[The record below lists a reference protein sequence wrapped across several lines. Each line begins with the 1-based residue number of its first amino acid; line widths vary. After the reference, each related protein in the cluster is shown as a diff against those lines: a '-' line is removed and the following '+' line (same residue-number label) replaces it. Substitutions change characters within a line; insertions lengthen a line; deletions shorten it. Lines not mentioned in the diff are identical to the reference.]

1 MSAHTTPSDKP
12 EKIWEKEYFPG
23 LLLFVAAIFALVI
36 MNSPFA
42 DGFEKLK
49 NMHIGAGFLDM
60 SIEHWIQ
67 DGLMVVFFL
76 FVSLELKRE
85 LLDGVLA
92 NPKRAAL
99 PIAASVGGTI
109 VPALVYLAIAHQPA
123 NIHGW
128 AIPAATDIAF
138 SMGVLSLF
146 GSRVPN
152 LLKAF
157 LLALAIVDDL
167 AGVLIIAFGYTDDII
182 PGFLGLAMAIFSCMI
197 LLNRFGMKRLEI
209 YWALGFLLWLAML
222 QSGVHATIAG
232 VLTAIAIPYE
242 KGRSHRHLGP
252 QPLIVAEH
260 AMRPAVQYFIMPL
273 YAITA
278 AGFALS
284 GSIGEAISHP
294 VTGGAFF
301 GLLIGKP
308 LGIMLFCVL
317 FRYMSGSKLELP
329 WMKLAG
335 VACLAGIGFTMSL
348 FIGTL
353 AFADPGM
360 GEFVR
365 LGVLGGSIVSAL
377 LGCVILDKA
386 LPKRGHRHVTS
397 PAAPFLTRD

>member
-1 MSAHTTPSDKP
+1 MTSRIACYDKEP
-12 EKIWEKEYFPG
+12 IWAKEYFPG
-23 LLLFVAAIFALVI
+23 LLLFMAAILSMVI
-36 MNSPFA
+36 TNSPFA
-42 DGFEKLK
+42 SGFEDLK
-49 NMHIGAGFLDM
+49 HLKVGAGFLRMD
-60 SIEHWIQ
+60 IEHWIQ
-67 DGLMVVFFL
+67 DGLMAVFFL

-85 LLDGVLA
+85 LLDGVLS

-99 PIAASVGGTI
+99 PVAASVGGTI
-109 VPALVYLAIAHQPA
+109 IPALIYLAIAHQPQ
-123 NIHGW
+123 NINGW

-146 GSRVPN
+146 GNRVPN

-167 AGVLIIAFGYTDDII
+167 AGVLIIAFGYTAVIV

-197 LLNRFGMKRLEI
+197 LFNRLGIRRLEM
-209 YWALGFLLWLAML
+209 YWALGLLLWLAML
-222 QSGVHATIAG
+222 QSGVHPTIAG
-232 VLTAIAIPYE
+232 VLTAIAIPFE

-260 AMRPAVQYFIMPL
+260 ALRPAVQYFIMPL

-278 AGFALS
+278 AGFAFS
-284 GSIGEAISHP
+284 GFSTDMLTNP
-294 VTGGAFF
+294 VSLGVFA

-308 LGIMLFCVL
+308 VGIMLFCLL
-317 FRYMSGSKLELP
+317 FRALSRSKLDIP
-329 WMKLAG
+329 WMKLTG

-348 FIGTL
+348 FIGVL
-353 AFADPGM
+353 AFDSVNM
-360 GEFVR
+360 EEHVKI
-365 LGVLGGSIVSAL
+365 GVLAGSFLSAL

-386 LPKRGHRHVTS
+386 LPKKGHRHTTS

>member
-1 MSAHTTPSDKP
+1 MSIHSTHADTP

-23 LLLFVAAIFALVI
+23 LLLFMAAVLALVI
-36 MNSPFA
+36 MNSPLA
-42 DGFEKLK
+42 TGFEHLK

-60 SIEHWIQ
+60 SVEHWIQ
-67 DGLMVVFFL
+67 DGLMAIFFL

-109 VPALVYLAIAHQPA
+109 VPAIIYLCVAHQPE

-167 AGVLIIAFGYTDDII
+167 AGVLIIAFGYTDNII
-182 PGFLGLAMAIFSCMI
+182 PGFLGLAMAIFSCMV

-209 YWALGFLLWLAML
+209 YWALGLLLWLAML

-232 VLTAIAIPYE
+232 VLTAIAIPFE

-260 AMRPAVQYFIMPL
+260 ALRPAVQYFIMPL

-278 AGFALS
+278 AGFTLHDFGPAT
-284 GSIGEAISHP
+284 IGHP
-294 VTGGAFF
+294 VTMGAFL

-308 LGIMLFCVL
+308 LGIMLFCLL

-329 WMKLAG
+329 WKKLTG

-353 AFADPGM
+353 AFDDPGM
-360 GEFVR
+360 GEYVR
-365 LGVLGGSIVSAL
+365 IGVLAGSILSAL
-377 LGCVILDKA
+377 LGCAILDKA